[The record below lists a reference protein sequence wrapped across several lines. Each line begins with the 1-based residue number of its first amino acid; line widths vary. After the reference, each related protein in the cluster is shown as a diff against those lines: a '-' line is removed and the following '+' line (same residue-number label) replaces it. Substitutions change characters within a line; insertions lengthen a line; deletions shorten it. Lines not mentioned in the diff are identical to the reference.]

1 MAQLWTALVGPPS
14 TKKTPIIREASR
26 ALKAI
31 DNALSR
37 AYAAAKA
44 AYDALANDVKKS
56 TPAPAHVRVIL
67 DDTTVEAAQEILC
80 DSPDG
85 VLYLHDELA
94 GFFGGLD
101 KYSGQRGGI
110 KDRSFWNRAY
120 NGDSYKFDRV
130 ARGSGFIER
139 LAICLT
145 GGIQP
150 EVLQSISA
158 EVLDDG
164 LIQRIVPVLLQ
175 PASMSE
181 DRELPG
187 EARAYADVI
196 QALHALPQLPH
207 AVTLSD
213 EAMVLRAACE
223 EKHLKWAQVF
233 ETLNRKLA
241 AHLGKYDGLFA
252 RLCLIWHCVEAAERQ
267 EALPAIV
274 TVETA
279 QRVAKF
285 MHEFLLPHAIAVY
298 ISILGLS
305 DDQNELAAVADH
317 ILAHELPVLTNR
329 DLGKGCRSLR
339 KLLKRSHQ
347 ENVCQQLENLGW
359 LMRIPGRNQTQPPR
373 WLVNPKVHERYRER
387 AAKERKR
394 RQQVSETLAEF
405 FGKRPFD
412 SSFQGSQEGA

>member
-1 MAQLWTALVGPPS
+1 LLPRTIDEFAREQGRLIGADPVGLAVSALTCAAAAIPNHIELRVKRHGQWVEMAQLWTALVGTPS
-14 TKKTPIIREASR
+14 AKKSPIIRESAR
-26 ALKAI
+26 AIKAI
-31 DNALSR
+31 DNTLSR

-44 AYDALANDVKKS
+44 VYDALTNEAKKI
-56 TPAPAHVRVIL
+56 TPPPAHVRTIL

-130 ARGSGFIER
+130 ARGSGYIER

-150 EVLQSISA
+150 DVLQSISA

-164 LIQRIVPVLLQ
+164 LIQRIVPVLLK
-175 PASMSE
+175 PASISE
-181 DRELPG
+181 DRELSN

-196 QALHALPQLPH
+196 HTLYKLPQLAH
-207 AVTLSD
+207 EVTLSD
-213 EAMVLRAACE
+213 EAMRIRAICE
-223 EKHLKWAQVF
+223 EKHLRWAQVF

-252 RLCLIWHCVEAAERQ
+252 RLCLIWHCIEAAERR
-267 EALPAIV
+267 EDLPAVV
-274 TVETA
+274 TAEMA
-279 QRVAKF
+279 QLNCPAGGSPAR
-285 MHEFLLPHAIAVY
+285 
-298 ISILGLS
+298 
-305 DDQNELAAVADH
+305 
-317 ILAHELPVLTNR
+317 AHN
-329 DLGKGCRSLR
+329 G
-339 KLLKRSHQ
+339 Q
-347 ENVCQQLENLGW
+347 
-359 LMRIPGRNQTQPPR
+359 
-373 WLVNPKVHERYRER
+373 
-387 AAKERKR
+387 
-394 RQQVSETLAEF
+394 
-405 FGKRPFD
+405 
-412 SSFQGSQEGA
+412 

>member
-1 MAQLWTALVGPPS
+1 
-14 TKKTPIIREASR
+14 
-26 ALKAI
+26 
-31 DNALSR
+31 
-37 AYAAAKA
+37 
-44 AYDALANDVKKS
+44 
-56 TPAPAHVRVIL
+56 
-67 DDTTVEAAQEILC
+67 
-80 DSPDG
+80 

-150 EVLQSISA
+150 DVLQSISA

-181 DRELPG
+181 DRELSN
-187 EARAYADVI
+187 EAHAYAEVI
-196 QALHALPQLPH
+196 HTLHTLPRLAH
-207 AVTLSD
+207 EVTFSN
-213 EAMVLRAACE
+213 EAMSIRAACE
-223 EKHLKWAQVF
+223 EKHLRWAQVF

-252 RLCLIWHCVEAAERQ
+252 RLCLIWHCIEAAERR
-267 EALPAIV
+267 ETPPAIV
-274 TVETA
+274 TVELA
-279 QRVAKF
+279 QRVARF

-317 ILAHELPVLTNR
+317 ILAHELLVLTNR

-339 KLLKRSHQ
+339 KLLKRSDQ
-347 ENVCQQLENLGW
+347 ENICQQLENLGW
-359 LMRIPGRNQTQPPR
+359 LIRISGRNPTQPPR
-373 WLVNPKVHERYRER
+373 WLVNPKVHALYRER
-387 AAKERKR
+387 AAKERER
-394 RQQVSETLAEF
+394 RQQVSDTLAEF

-412 SSFQGSQEGA
+412 SAFQDSHEEA